1 MPENKVFNHAPQN
14 VLPYDTFSANSLKIL
29 EKSTEEFRLKYIEN
43 LYLTPDSSQ
52 TKAGQNLHNFLC
64 FYFKNFDTSKIEAAF
79 NKEDKDFINGIKEF
93 NAIKTLKS
101 AHAKHIEQP
110 FLIKCIP
117 ENFCCFYLTGRFDA
131 VLTNGGEI
139 KIYDWKTAS
148 LPKNPENDLQTV
160 VYLYAA
166 SKLYGTENISIEYVS
181 LTKNGSVKINYTPEF
196 DYFKRI
202 FDVVQK
208 LSA

>member
-1 MPENKVFNHAPQN
+1 MPENKRFKNTPQN
-14 VLPYDTFSANSLKIL
+14 TPAYDTFSANSLKIL
-29 EKSTEEFRLKYIEN
+29 EKNAEEFKLKYIEN
-43 LYLTPDSSQ
+43 LYFTPDNTQ

-64 FYFKNFDTSKIEAAF
+64 FYLKNFDTSKIEAAF
-79 NKEDKDFINGIKEF
+79 AECDRDFIDKIKGF
-93 NAIKTLKS
+93 DVIKTLKS
-101 AHAKHIEQP
+101 SETKHIEQP
-110 FLIKCIP
+110 FLIKCTP
-117 ENFCCFYLTGRFDA
+117 ENTGRFYLTGRFDA